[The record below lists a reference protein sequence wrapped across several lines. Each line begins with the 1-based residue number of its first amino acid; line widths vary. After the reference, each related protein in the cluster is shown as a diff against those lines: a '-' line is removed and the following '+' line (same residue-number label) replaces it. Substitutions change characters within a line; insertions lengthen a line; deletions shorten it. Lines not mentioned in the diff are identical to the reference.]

1 MTTSADRFIALP
13 QDPVPPSAFGG
24 KGAALARL
32 GSLGFDIPPWFAVL
46 PGAFEAAFDDASR
59 AALATDASTSLPM
72 PDARVLQAI
81 DDALAAFDGPFAVRS
96 SALDE
101 DGEGHSFAGQ
111 LVSLLH
117 VERTR
122 VPQAIVEVWR
132 SGFGER
138 VVAYRQS
145 RGMQGPP
152 SAPTVLVQRMVR
164 ADSAGVA
171 FAADPTTGRL
181 DCAMIAAVRGT
192 ADALVSGEV
201 DGDTWIVER
210 TDERIAMRSVAP
222 IPSGLSD
229 AQIRAIA
236 RLAHAVSA
244 ARGAPQDIEWA
255 FEGERLFLL
264 QARPITTLSTASP
277 APAPAAHTEAG
288 ASVKIW
294 DNSNIA
300 ESYGGVTSPLTFS
313 FARRAYEG
321 VYREFCR
328 LMGVSE
334 RRIEAADG
342 VFRGMLGRID
352 GRVYYD
358 LLNWYR
364 LIALLPGY
372 ALNRGF
378 MEQMMGVRKPLPD
391 ELQKLIAVEGESSR
405 LLEWL
410 RVGRLSFSLVSRLI
424 GLPASV
430 RRFRALLDDALRP
443 PATPIAEMPLD
454 RLAEHYRDLESRLLR
469 RWDAPIVNDFFA
481 MIFFGTLR
489 KLVTKWCPGAPP
501 ALANELVCDLGDVIS
516 AEPVRRMRAMGQ
528 SIADRP
534 PLIAT
539 LRDAPVAEAFAA
551 ARADPML
558 GPALER
564 YLDEFG
570 DRCLEELKLESP
582 TLSDDPSTLLHSLAE
597 IAMRREPVTTQRS
610 EPAPPQARLRAALRG
625 GPLRGLIARFVL
637 RQAIAR
643 VRERE
648 NLRFERTRLFGRIR
662 RIVVAMG
669 ERLASE
675 GRLDRP
681 EDVFL
686 LEIEELLGWIEGTTT
701 TADLAG
707 LARLR
712 GAEMRTQQAMPAP
725 PERFITRGPTTS
737 SPREPDET
745 PATDRVVPT
754 GEERYGL
761 GCRPGVVRGRVR
773 LVRDPR
779 GARINRG
786 EILVAERT
794 DPGWVLLFP
803 VASGVVVERGSLLS
817 HTAIVARE
825 LGLPAIVS
833 LPGLVD
839 WLRDGDQIEMDGGSG
854 RVTRLGRVEATAAGS
869 EALR

>member
-1 MTTSADRFIALP
+1 MTTPDDRLIALP

-32 GSLGFDIPPWFAVL
+32 GAIGFDIPPWFAVL
-46 PGAFEAAFDDASR
+46 PAAFEAAFDSASR
-59 AALATDASTSLPM
+59 AALAADASSPLPP
-72 PDARVLQAI
+72 PDARVLEAI
-81 DDALAAFDGPFAVRS
+81 DDALAALDGPFAVRS

-111 LVSLLH
+111 LVSLLD
-117 VERTR
+117 VGRTR

-138 VVAYRQS
+138 VIAYRRS
-145 RGMQGPP
+145 RGMQGQP

-171 FAADPTTGRL
+171 FAADPTSGRL
-181 DCAMIAAVRGT
+181 DCAIIAAVRGT
-192 ADALVSGEV
+192 ADALVSGDV

-210 TDERIAMRSVAP
+210 ADERIVMRGAAP
-222 IPSGLSD
+222 IPSGLSE
-229 AQIRAIA
+229 AQIRAVA

-264 QARPITTLSTASP
+264 QARPITTLGTTSP
-277 APAPAAHTEAG
+277 TVNSAAPPAAG

-334 RRIEAADG
+334 RRIDAADG

-410 RVGRLSFSLVSRLI
+410 RVGRLSCSLISRLL

-489 KLVTKWCPGAPP
+489 TLVAKWCPGASP

-534 PLIAT
+534 ALIAT
-539 LRDAPVAEAFAA
+539 LRDAPVADAFAA
-551 ARADPML
+551 ACADPIL
-558 GPALER
+558 GPALDR

-582 TLSDDPSTLLHSLAE
+582 TLRDDPSTLLHSLAE
-597 IAMRREPVTTQRS
+597 IAMRREAA
-610 EPAPPQARLRAALRG
+610 PAPRDAPAPEARLRAALRG

-669 ERLASE
+669 ERLARD

-686 LEIEELLGWIEGTTT
+686 LEIDELLGWVEGTATT
-701 TADLAG
+701 GDLGG
-707 LARLR
+707 LARVR
-712 GAEMRTQQAMPAP
+712 GAEMRAQQAMPAP

-745 PATDRVVPT
+745 PSTEPAAPT
-754 GEERYGL
+754 GEERFGL
-761 GCRPGVVRGRVR
+761 GCRPGIVRGRVR

-779 GARINRG
+779 GARIDRG

-833 LPGLVD
+833 LPGLVG

-854 RVTRLGRVEATAAGS
+854 RVTRLARADATGAGP